1 MRHAHTEVHW
11 TIQDFGE
18 ESWSSLPIGVTA
30 AVVWCAWHIHVS
42 QLKKYLRVPE
52 PQITME
58 DLDSKEDLSYQEY
71 SEQEDQDVQGALE
84 PSYRGR
90 RYMEKRR
97 RVQIRVSKFLFRSI
111 QISGMRFIL
120 GGIGL

>member
-1 MRHAHTEVHW
+1 
-11 TIQDFGE
+11 
-18 ESWSSLPIGVTA
+18 
-30 AVVWCAWHIHVS
+30 
-42 QLKKYLRVPE
+42 VPE
-52 PQITME
+52 PQIPME